1 MYEGKSFVD
10 SGSIILTDK
19 KRNDNG
25 TCIERDE
32 QDSASLPGVQIH
44 DCMCKHDT
52 RVTRVGDF
60 TRLDDD
66 RARAPT
72 RRASH
77 LARRDA
83 RTTTTA
89 RAHRAAR
96 RGYADQVFNSFTI
109 NINSL

>member
-1 MYEGKSFVD
+1 M
-10 SGSIILTDK
+10 
-19 KRNDNG
+19 
-25 TCIERDE
+25 ERDE
-32 QDSASLPGVQIH
+32 QVAHHFPVFKSI

-83 RTTTTA
+83 DDDD
-89 RAHRAAR
+89 RACAPRRATR
-96 RGYADQVFNSFTI
+96 LCRPGFQ
-109 NINSL
+109 